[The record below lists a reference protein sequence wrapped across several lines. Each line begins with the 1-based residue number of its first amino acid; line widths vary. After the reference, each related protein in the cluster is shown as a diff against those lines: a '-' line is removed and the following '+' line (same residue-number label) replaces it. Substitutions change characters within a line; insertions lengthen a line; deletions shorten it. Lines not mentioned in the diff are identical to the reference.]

1 MAEQKL
7 SDTNVIL
14 SDEDQKTRQQ
24 LIETMMQI
32 LVAYGASTKEV
43 NEQLRV
49 LSADPNAKIGQGLI
63 DIIKALCDCTAVH
76 IILECLC
83 KKL

>member
-7 SDTNVIL
+7 SDTKAIL

-49 LSADPNAKIGQGLI
+49 LSADPNAVIGQRLI